1 MRERDFPDYIYI
13 TADGQDTDAVLLADR
28 AVADIDVEQAGE
40 TVGIYK
46 LVELKKLTVT
56 KELV

>member
-1 MRERDFPDYIYI
+1 
-13 TADGQDTDAVLLADR
+13 VLLADR